1 MLADTAAMSDRP
13 WLPEHPV
20 DEALA
25 RALVA
30 EQFPDLAGQP
40 VVPVGEGWD
49 MDVWRVG
56 ELAFR
61 FPRRALAVPQVATEV
76 TVLGWLADRLPVAIP
91 RPARTGRPSER
102 FPYPFYAHRFVAG
115 GSAVGISSSARL
127 ALAAPLGRFLAALH
141 ALDGT
146 AHGAPLDTMRGDP
159 AKAAARAT
167 PRAAGTP
174 WEAELRRRLALPPP
188 MSASPPC
195 LLHGDL
201 YSRHLLVEDGALVGV
216 IDWGDVCVGDR
227 ALDLAVVATF
237 FPPEA
242 RHAFFA
248 AYGPVDVETW
258 ARACFYGMCKYG
270 LALYVYARDLGDE
283 RLMEE
288 AALGV
293 EHALTP

>member
-25 RALVA
+25 RILID
-30 EQFPDLAGQP
+30 EQFPDLAGEP
-40 VVPVGEGWD
+40 IARVGEGWD

-61 FPRRALAVPQVATEV
+61 FPRRQIALPLVETEI
-76 TVLGWLADRLPVAIP
+76 TVLAWLADRLPVAIP
-91 RPARTGRPSER
+91 RPVLVGRPSAR
-102 FPYPFYAHRFVAG
+102 FPYPFYAHRFVEGA
-115 GSAVGISSSARL
+115 SAVGIAASDRR
-127 ALAAPLGRFLAALH
+127 ALAAPLGRFLAVLH
-141 ALDGT
+141 TLEGP
-146 AHGAPLDTMRGDP
+146 GVPVDTMRGDP
-159 AKAAARAT
+159 AKAAARAA

-174 WEAELRRRLALPPP
+174 WETELRRRLALPPP
-188 MSASPPC
+188 RSVSPPC

-201 YSRHLLVEDGALVGV
+201 YSRHLLVDGGALVGV

-237 FPPEA
+237 LPVDA
-242 RHAFFA
+242 RASFFA
-248 AYGPVDVETW
+248 AYGPVDAETW
-258 ARACFYGMCKYG
+258 ERGRFYGMCKYG
-270 LALYVYARDLGDE
+270 LALYAYARDLGDE
-283 RLMEE
+283 GLMAE

-293 EHALTP
+293 ELALTP